1 MRLHVLTAVTRPEN
15 IGQVGE
21 SIYRSARQVPEV
33 SISWH
38 LHFDYEREYVGGQ
51 ALKNLM
57 LDEIEDGWV
66 CILDDDTL
74 MHERFVR
81 KIYAHIVRTPQ
92 ARAIV
97 VSQLRTTGNILR
109 ASASN
114 AVLGRIDAGQAV
126 LRRDFI
132 GTNRIPETYAGD
144 GVWLEQLLREEGVV
158 YLSAVLSLHNVL
170 SGIDVSEPPER
181 MQA

>member
-1 MRLHVLTAVTRPEN
+1 VLTAVTRPEN

-21 SIYRSARQVPEV
+21 SIFRSAQQVPEV
-33 SISWH
+33 LVSWH
-38 LHFDYEREYVGGQ
+38 MHFDYEREFVGGQ
-51 ALKNLM
+51 VLKNRM
-57 LDEIEDGWV
+57 LDEVDDGWV

-74 MHERFVR
+74 MHERFVPR
-81 KIYAHIVRTPQ
+81 IYQEITRTPQ

-97 VSQLRTTGNILR
+97 VSQLRTTGTILR

-114 AVLGRIDAGQAV
+114 AVLGKIDAGQAV

-144 GVWLEQLLREEGVV
+144 GVWLEQLLREEGVL